1 MNLIVTINYLDIL
14 NAILCAGMVI
24 HGVCLAYHFSKKTS
38 CIERLSVAL
47 YTAGF
52 GAVAIGPWFGYT
64 TTDPAELAAVAGIL
78 IYTLCKEFTIYK
90 TRGNGH
96 ANSH

>member
-1 MNLIVTINYLDIL
+1 MNLIVTINYLDII
-14 NAILCAGMVI
+14 NAVFCAGMVI

-78 IYTLCKEFTIYK
+78 FYTLSKEFSIY
-90 TRGNGH
+90 RNRSDSH
-96 ANSH
+96 ATNR

>member
-1 MNLIVTINYLDIL
+1 MTSITSINTLDVL
-14 NAILCAGMVI
+14 NAMLCAGMVI

-64 TTDPAELAAVAGIL
+64 TTDPAEVATVSGLL
-78 IYTLCKEFTIYK
+78 IYTLHREWRRATGDIYE
-90 TRGNGH
+90 TTN
-96 ANSH
+96 